1 MGKSIYGRQKE
12 TSMKHNKKRNTAFL
26 YECLIKELTKAI
38 VREDKKR
45 QTITKNILKEFF
57 HKGSVLKEELALY
70 NSLLESKE
78 FKPDFSRRL
87 LTETKKD
94 FHGLDRKG
102 VFNQQTDLINKIN
115 KQLGHGVFSNFVP
128 NYKDL
133 ATLGLFFQNS
143 KLGAKKR
150 IMLENNL
157 IKFLGRSDK
166 VLTEM
171 KHLDN
176 LEYKTFVN
184 KFNNAYER
192 TLQKEQK
199 DLLTNYIVS
208 FSDNGIGLKSFLN
221 EEIGRL
227 KDAVQQR
234 IVEGSNDPHDENF
247 KKVYDKLDN
256 YKKVPLN
263 EQIVEEIF
271 YIQDLIA
278 EVSKNDRKD

>member
-1 MGKSIYGRQKE
+1 
-12 TSMKHNKKRNTAFL
+12 MKHNKKRNTAFL
-26 YECLIKELTKAI
+26 YECLIKEITKAI
-38 VREDKKR
+38 VREDKQR
-45 QTITKNILKEFF
+45 QEITKSILKEFF
-57 HKGSVLKEELALY
+57 YKGSALKEELSQY

-78 FKPDFSRRL
+78 LEPDFSRRL
-87 LTETKKD
+87 LIETRKD
-94 FHGLDRKG
+94 FESLDRKRI
-102 VFNQQTDLINKIN
+102 FNQQTDLINKIN

-143 KLGAKKR
+143 KIGAKKR

-157 IKFLGRSDK
+157 VNFLGRK
-166 VLTEM
+166 EKALTEM

-176 LEYKTFVN
+176 LEYKTFIN

-208 FSDNGIGLKSFLN
+208 FSDNGVGLKCFLN

-227 KDAVQQR
+227 KNAVQQR
-234 IVEGSNDPHDENF
+234 IIEEANSPYTENF

-256 YKKVPLN
+256 YKERPLN

-271 YIQDLIA
+271 YIQDLVA
-278 EVSKNDRKD
+278 EVSKNDGQN

>member
-1 MGKSIYGRQKE
+1 
-12 TSMKHNKKRNTAFL
+12 MKHNKKRNTAFL

-45 QTITKNILKEFF
+45 QLITKNILKDFF
-57 HKGSVLKEELALY
+57 YKDSVLKEELGLY

-78 FKPDFSRRL
+78 VKPSFSKRL
-87 LTETKKD
+87 LEETKKD
-94 FHGLDRKG
+94 FHDLDRKN
-102 VFNQQTDLINKIN
+102 VFNSQTNLINTIN

-133 ATLGLFFQNS
+133 ATIGLYFQNT
-143 KLGAKKR
+143 KLAAKKR

-157 IKFLGRSDK
+157 INFLGRKQS
-166 VLTEM
+166 LLNEM

-176 LEYKTFVN
+176 LEYKTFVD

-192 TLQKEQK
+192 SLIKEQK

-208 FSDNGIGLKSFLN
+208 FSDNGLGLKSFLN

-227 KDAVQQR
+227 RKAVQLQLS
-234 IVEGSNDPHDENF
+234 EGLSNPNNENF
-247 KKVYDKLDN
+247 KKVIVKLDSYTKEPIN
-256 YKKVPLN
+256 
-263 EQIVEEIF
+263 QRMVEEVF

-278 EVSKNDRKD
+278 EVTKNDRKN

>member
-1 MGKSIYGRQKE
+1 
-12 TSMKHNKKRNTAFL
+12 MKHNKKRNTAFL

-45 QTITKNILKEFF
+45 QNITKSVLKEFF
-57 HKGSVLKEELALY
+57 TKGSILKQELSLY
-70 NSLLESKE
+70 NSLLESKGLE
-78 FKPDFSRRL
+78 ADFSRRL
-87 LTETKKD
+87 LTETKVD
-94 FHGLDRKG
+94 FDSLDRKEI
-102 VFNQQTDLINKIN
+102 FNQQTDLINKIN

-157 IKFLGRSDK
+157 VKFLGRDEQAIN
-166 VLTEM
+166 EM

-176 LEYKTFVN
+176 LEYKTFVS
-184 KFNNAYER
+184 KFNNAYDR
-192 TLQKEQK
+192 TLQQEQK

-208 FSDNGIGLKSFLN
+208 FSDNGVGLKTFLN

-227 KDAVQQR
+227 KNAVQQC
-234 IVEGSNDPHDENF
+234 IVEDTSNLRSENF
-247 KKVYDKLDN
+247 KKVYNKLDN
-256 YKKVPLN
+256 YKKQPLN

-278 EVSKNDRKD
+278 EVSKNDRQD

>member
-1 MGKSIYGRQKE
+1 
-12 TSMKHNKKRNTAFL
+12 MKHNKKRNTAFL

>member
-1 MGKSIYGRQKE
+1 
-12 TSMKHNKKRNTAFL
+12 MKHNKKRNTAFL

-45 QTITKNILKEFF
+45 QTITKKILKEFF
-57 HKGSVLKEELALY
+57 HKTSALKQELKMY
-70 NSLLESKE
+70 NSLLESKGL
-78 FKPDFSRRL
+78 KSDFSQIL

-94 FHGLDRKG
+94 FNSLDRKNI
-102 VFNQQTDLINKIN
+102 FNQQTNLINRIN
-115 KQLGHGVFSNFVP
+115 KQLGHEVFSNFVP

-133 ATLGLFFQNS
+133 ATLGLFFQDS

-157 IKFLGRSDK
+157 IKFLGRSDH
-166 VLTEM
+166 VITEM

-192 TLQKEQK
+192 TLHKEQK

-208 FSDNGIGLKSFLN
+208 FSDNGVGLKSFLN

-227 KDAVQQR
+227 KNAVQQQ
-234 IVEGSNDPHDENF
+234 IVEGSTTPNNENF
-247 KKVYDKLDN
+247 KKVKQKLDN
-256 YKKVPLN
+256 YTQTPIN
-263 EQIVEEIF
+263 QQMVEEIF

-278 EVSKNDRKD
+278 EVSKNGHQN

>member
-1 MGKSIYGRQKE
+1 
-12 TSMKHNKKRNTAFL
+12 MKHNKKRNTAFL
-26 YECLIKELTKAI
+26 YECLVKELTKAV

-45 QTITKNILKEFF
+45 QSITKNILKEFF
-57 HKGSVLKEELALY
+57 HKGSVLKQELGLY
-70 NSLLESKE
+70 NSLLESKQLE
-78 FKPDFSRRL
+78 ADFSRRL

-94 FHGLDRKG
+94 FDGLDRKA

-115 KQLGHGVFSNFVP
+115 KQLGHGAFSNFVP

-157 IKFLGRSDK
+157 VKYLGRGDK
-166 VLTEM
+166 ALTEM

-176 LEYKTFVN
+176 LEYKTFVS

-227 KDAVQQR
+227 KNALQQR
-234 IVEGSNDPHDENF
+234 IVEGSEDPYSENF

-256 YKKVPLN
+256 YKKQPLN

-278 EVSKNDRKD
+278 EVSKNDRQD